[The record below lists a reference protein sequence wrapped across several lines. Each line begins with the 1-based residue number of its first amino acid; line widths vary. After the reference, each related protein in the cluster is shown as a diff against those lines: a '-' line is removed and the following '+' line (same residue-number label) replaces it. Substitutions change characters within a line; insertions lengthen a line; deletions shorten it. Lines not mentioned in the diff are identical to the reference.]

1 MLTMARKN
9 EPTSRDR
16 PSRSSRAF
24 ICCSAQLK
32 SPAEGLRK
40 SHQTS
45 LPPHAV
51 FNSTTGLWWW
61 RCISWP
67 KPYSGPIIFSL
78 APQPVRK
85 GPAFSPCDRPGHTT
99 VTSSMVFKWGMGN
112 PVPLCI
118 GLARND
124 VDRDGIS
131 EETGSQQNHHGLM
144 LKREG
149 PQML

>member
-1 MLTMARKN
+1 MSPFSSRSSRPRCTRAWLRPVLTLLTMARKN
-9 EPTSRDR
+9 DPTSRDR

-24 ICCSAQLK
+24 ICRSAQLK

-99 VTSSMVFKWGMGN
+99 VTSSMVSSGAWGTPYPSALDWPAM
-112 PVPLCI
+112 
-118 GLARND
+118 
-124 VDRDGIS
+124 
-131 EETGSQQNHHGLM
+131 M
-144 LKREG
+144 
-149 PQML
+149 